1 MLETWVLDHPDYGR
15 IAVRS
20 GFDKDFRAE
29 DPDWPGELP
38 ERFAEN
44 PDAGERAPVDA
55 KPWQRLGELRS
66 NPPLRL
72 QVLVD
77 GEVQHQYDSLEQGSN
92 RIPLRGPGRKE
103 KLQTFLNVGTDRS
116 KPHLRLQVNT
126 FKDILQI
133 EFREGSTVVEFDP
146 PAGSRG
152 ERRREMMQSSPVKRT
167 AIPILEGVGK
177 AGWAIAVIVLGPL
190 VGHIMSWLSQFLP
203 DWDLPDITLPHVD
216 LPVPDLPQA
225 TLPTPNLDLPHL
237 PPLPEW
243 VGVVMEYSKI
253 WMPILVGI
261 VVGVLALRNY
271 RKSEAEKEQWRA
283 KRKAAPAPE
292 GKTGSETGPQAET
305 ESALPT
311 DSAPPRLSD

>member
-15 IAVRS
+15 IEVRS

-44 PDAGERAPVDA
+44 PDAGERAPADA
-55 KPWQRLGELRS
+55 KPWERLGEFRS

-103 KLQTFLNVGTDRS
+103 KLQTFVNVGTDRS

-126 FKDILQI
+126 FKDILQV

-167 AIPILEGVGK
+167 AIPIVEGVGK

-190 VGHIMSWLSQFLP
+190 VGRIMSWLSQFLP

-243 VGVVMEYSKI
+243 VGIVMEYSKI
-253 WMPILVGI
+253 WMPIFVGI

-283 KRKAAPAPE
+283 KRKAAPGSE
-292 GKTGSETGPQAET
+292 GKGGSAAEPQAET
-305 ESALPT
+305 ESALST

>member
-15 IAVRS
+15 IEVRS

-44 PDAGERAPVDA
+44 PYAGERAPADA
-55 KPWQRLGELRS
+55 KPWERLGEFRS

-126 FKDILQI
+126 FKDILQV

-190 VGHIMSWLSQFLP
+190 VGRIMSWLSQFLP

-216 LPVPDLPQA
+216 LPVPDLPQV

-243 VGVVMEYSKI
+243 VGIVMEYSKI

-283 KRKAAPAPE
+283 KRKATSAPE
-292 GKTGSETGPQAET
+292 GKTGSETEPQAET